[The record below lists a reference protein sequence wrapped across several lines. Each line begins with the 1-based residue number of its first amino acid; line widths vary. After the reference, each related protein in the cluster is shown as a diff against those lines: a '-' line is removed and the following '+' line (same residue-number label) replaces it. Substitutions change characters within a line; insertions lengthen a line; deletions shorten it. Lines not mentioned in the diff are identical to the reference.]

1 MDGGDDD
8 KRVEPADIID
18 LPRKSRE
25 FGEVGSLP
33 ISSSSLQLLLSKYLA
48 KTDNGMEETSTRRA
62 NYTDIFCSLRHKTTP
77 LHPKAHLVPLI
88 GSPPSRNKAK

>member
-1 MDGGDDD
+1 MKQKRVLGRVFVWGALSVNCASPMDGGDDD

-33 ISSSSLQLLLSKYLA
+33 ISSPSLQLLWW
-48 KTDNGMEETSTRRA
+48 ET
-62 NYTDIFCSLRHKTTP
+62 YYGKG
-77 LHPKAHLVPLI
+77 V
-88 GSPPSRNKAK
+88 